1 MISCR
6 LASILVEFAREVK
19 EAHMIILAE
28 KATKKVSFVQTKK
41 THKYIER
48 GTNTQNANIDT
59 LKYTNTHKYT
69 NKQKVEATG
78 DLKSEIPATKTQ

>member
-1 MISCR
+1 MSLFNALILMISCR

-48 GTNTQNANIDT
+48 GTNTQKANID
-59 LKYTNTHKYT
+59 
-69 NKQKVEATG
+69 
-78 DLKSEIPATKTQ
+78 